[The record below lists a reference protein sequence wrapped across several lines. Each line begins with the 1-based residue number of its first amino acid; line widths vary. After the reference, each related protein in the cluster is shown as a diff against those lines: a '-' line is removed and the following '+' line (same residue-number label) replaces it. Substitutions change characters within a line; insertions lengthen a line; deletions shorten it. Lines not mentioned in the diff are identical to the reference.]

1 MNIYSVLNGLNKR
14 PRLRKFIKFKA
25 SVAVRAI
32 FVAEEPHS
40 QIESWLPV
48 AVPVVRPVT
57 GLALVVA

>member
-1 MNIYSVLNGLNKR
+1 LAITAAA
-14 PRLRKFIKFKA
+14 LRVTEFKA

-40 QIESWLPV
+40 QIESWLPA
-48 AVPVVRPVT
+48 AVPVVRAVT